1 MSSSPSVSLS
11 WCEGC
16 SSAWWQTG
24 KAVCYLSCWHSKWC
38 CLIRL
43 SLGFTE
49 VRTEAGEE
57 QIYGRLHQ
65 QRVWRRGFI
74 ESDLGFCPAAL
85 TPVCHKQAKPH
96 GSKPGDGV
104 VSWCLAQSRA
114 CSGAGAQ
121 PMGGTKL
128 GLNSYKARGF
138 LHVHGMEMAWDG
150 LSQLWGTGRKEG
162 FFTSSRMPG
171 ASLGAKTSCGLE
183 NKSHFVPQNCR
194 YEKQLC

>member
-96 GSKPGDGV
+96 GSKPGDGLLV
-104 VSWCLAQSRA
+104 GVWLNPEPAQELELSPWGALSWDWTPTRQEVSFMSVGW
-114 CSGAGAQ
+114 
-121 PMGGTKL
+121 KW
-128 GLNSYKARGF
+128 
-138 LHVHGMEMAWDG
+138 HGMD
-150 LSQLWGTGRKEG
+150 
-162 FFTSSRMPG
+162 
-171 ASLGAKTSCGLE
+171 
-183 NKSHFVPQNCR
+183 
-194 YEKQLC
+194 